1 VSGQDKAA
9 EGSSDEPLKG
19 EPGGSATGEAT
30 FAGLSE
36 ENAAERVRLERE
48 RRGWSTGEL
57 AKRMTEA
64 GYPINQSSVWR
75 IESGEPRRRIN
86 LNEAIGFA
94 KVFDLSLEDFLG
106 PSTSSEE
113 KIMQELAEHVVQGYR
128 LAAQGAELTTK
139 ALAAAEKYCQDFP
152 HNRKRLRGKIA
163 IGLSFEYRRYAPTP
177 LVQEFLNGGKMP
189 TEPAHTDE

>member
-1 VSGQDKAA
+1 VSRKNEPTNNPPAAGQEEAPGDKTT
-9 EGSSDEPLKG
+9 GQSL
-19 EPGGSATGEAT
+19 SAD
-30 FAGLSE
+30 LSE
-36 ENAAERVRLERE
+36 ENAAERVQLERE

-106 PSTSSEE
+106 PATSPEE
-113 KIMQELAEHVVQGYR
+113 KIMQELAEQVVQGYR
-128 LAAQGAELTTK
+128 LTAQGAELTTK

-152 HNRKRLRGKIA
+152 HNRKRLRGKIG
-163 IGLSFEYRRYAPTP
+163 IGLSFEYRRYAPTA
-177 LVQEFLNGGKMP
+177 LVQEFLKGGKMP
-189 TEPAHTDE
+189 TEPVHTDQ

>member
-1 VSGQDKAA
+1 MPEK
-9 EGSSDEPLKG
+9 DEPTTSPTNDQG
-19 EPGGSATGEAT
+19 EEGASAA
-30 FAGLSE
+30 LSE

-48 RRGWSTGEL
+48 LRSWSTGEL
-57 AKRMTEA
+57 AKRMTDA

-94 KVFDLSLEDFLG
+94 KVFDLALEDFLG
-106 PSTSSEE
+106 PSTSPEE

-128 LAAQGAELTTK
+128 LAAQGAEFTAK

-163 IGLSFEYRRYAPTP
+163 IGLSFEYRKHAPTP
-177 LVQEFLNGGKMP
+177 LVQEFLKGGKMP
-189 TEPAHTDE
+189 AEPVHTEE

>member
-1 VSGQDKAA
+1 MPGQDKAA
-9 EGSSDEPLKG
+9 EAPSGALVREEP
-19 EPGGSATGEAT
+19 EGGSTGEAAV
-30 FAGLSE
+30 AGLSE

-48 RRGWSTGEL
+48 LRGWSTGEL

-86 LNEAIGFA
+86 LDEAIGFA
-94 KVFDLSLEDFLG
+94 KVFDLTLEDFLG
-106 PSTSSEE
+106 PSTSPEE
-113 KIMQELAEHVVQGYR
+113 KIMQQLADHVIFGYR
-128 LAAQGAELTTK
+128 TTAQGAEFTTK

-177 LVQEFLNGGKMP
+177 LVQEFLKGGKMP
-189 TEPAHTDE
+189 TEPVHTDE

>member
-1 VSGQDKAA
+1 MPRQDKSA
-9 EGSSDEPLKG
+9 EGSSDEPVKE
-19 EPGGSATGEAT
+19 EPGGSATGETAV
-30 FAGLSE
+30 AGLSE

-106 PSTSSEE
+106 PSTSPEE

-128 LAAQGAELTTK
+128 LAAQGAEFTTK

-177 LVQEFLNGGKMP
+177 LVQEFLKGGKMP
-189 TEPAHTDE
+189 SEPVHTDE

>member
-1 VSGQDKAA
+1 MPKRDNAA
-9 EGSSDEPLKG
+9 EGSSG
-19 EPGGSATGEAT
+19 EPVKEGSEGSATGETPVAT
-30 FAGLSE
+30 LSE

-106 PSTSSEE
+106 PSTSPEE

-128 LAAQGAELTTK
+128 LAAQGAEFTTK

-177 LVQEFLNGGKMP
+177 LVQEFLKGGKMP
-189 TEPAHTDE
+189 TEPVHSDE

>member
-1 VSGQDKAA
+1 MPEQDKAA
-9 EGSSDEPLKG
+9 EGSSDEPVKE

-30 FAGLSE
+30 VAGLSE

-106 PSTSSEE
+106 PSTSPEE

-128 LAAQGAELTTK
+128 LAAQGAEFTTK

-177 LVQEFLNGGKMP
+177 LVQEFLKGGKMP
-189 TEPAHTDE
+189 AEPVHTDE

>member
-1 VSGQDKAA
+1 MPGQDKAA
-9 EGSSDEPLKG
+9 EAPSGALVREESE
-19 EPGGSATGEAT
+19 GGSTGEAAV
-30 FAGLSE
+30 AGLSE

-48 RRGWSTGEL
+48 LRGWSTGEL

-86 LNEAIGFA
+86 LDEAIGFA
-94 KVFDLSLEDFLG
+94 KVFDLALEDFLG
-106 PSTSSEE
+106 PSTSPEE
-113 KIMQELAEHVVQGYR
+113 KIMQELADHVVQGYR
-128 LAAQGAELTTK
+128 LAAQGAEFTTK

-177 LVQEFLNGGKMP
+177 LVQEFLKGGTMP
-189 TEPAHTDE
+189 TEPVHTDE

>member
-1 VSGQDKAA
+1 MSGKEEPATSPTDGQGEEGASAA
-9 EGSSDEPLKG
+9 
-19 EPGGSATGEAT
+19 
-30 FAGLSE
+30 LSE

-48 RRGWSTGEL
+48 LRGWSTGEL

-94 KVFDLSLEDFLG
+94 KVFDLALEDFLG
-106 PSTSSEE
+106 PSTSPEE
-113 KIMQELAEHVVQGYR
+113 KIMQELAEHVVEGYR
-128 LAAQGAELTTK
+128 LAAQGAEFTTK

-152 HNRKRLRGKIA
+152 HNCKRLRGKIA

-177 LVQEFLNGGKMP
+177 LVQEFLKGGKMP
-189 TEPAHTDE
+189 AEPVHTDE